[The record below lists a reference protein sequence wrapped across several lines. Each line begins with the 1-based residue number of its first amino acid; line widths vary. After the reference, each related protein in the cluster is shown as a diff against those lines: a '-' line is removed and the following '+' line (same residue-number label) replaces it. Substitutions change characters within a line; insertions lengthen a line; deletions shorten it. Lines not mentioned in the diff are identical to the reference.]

1 MTKEDTPVG
10 TRKPLEEWDRRAF
23 LKLLGVGAL
32 GLAAHGGKVL
42 GTERPGAKPLRGIF
56 PVAQTPFTESNKLDL
71 DVLAE
76 EVRFIDRGGVHGFV
90 WPQMASEWMTLTEAE
105 RLEGSEAIAATGKK
119 LRPAIVIGVQ
129 SKDVAGAIKYA
140 KHAERVGADAIISLP
155 LSENTDAK
163 TNLEYYKAVG
173 GATDLPL
180 VVQAVGNMSV
190 DLLIEMYKAIPTFRC
205 VKDEAGNPLMS
216 IGPLRQRSSD
226 HLKIFSGS
234 HGRDLIDEMRRGF
247 SGSMTAA
254 PFADLYAQTW
264 DLWHEGKHDEAMAM
278 HARTLLILT
287 EMLSH
292 GPESVKYIL
301 YLRGVFK
308 TYSLRTQEAPGFSS
322 AAKVAAGGD
331 QAEAYLDEDGKRALR
346 ETLDYLKPYLKA

>member
-1 MTKEDTPVG
+1 MR

-23 LKLLGVGAL
+23 LQFLGIGAL
-32 GLAAHGGKVL
+32 GLAVHGSKML
-42 GTERPGAKPLRGIF
+42 ATERAGSKPLRGIF

-71 DVLAE
+71 DALVE

-105 RLEGSEAIAATGKK
+105 RLEGSEAIASTGKK

-129 SKDVAGAIKYA
+129 GPNVASAIKYA
-140 KHAERVGADAIISLP
+140 KHAESVGADAIISLP
-155 LSENTDAK
+155 PSENSDPKTD
-163 TNLEYYKAVG
+163 LEYYKAVG
-173 GATDLPL
+173 AATQLPL
-180 VVQAVGNMSV
+180 FVQAVGNMSV
-190 DLLIEMYKAIPTFRC
+190 ELLIEMYKAIPTFRY

-216 IGPLRQRSSD
+216 VAPLRRGSSD
-226 HLKIFSGS
+226 QLKIFSGS

-247 SGSMTAA
+247 SGCMPAA

-278 HARTLLILT
+278 HSRTLLILT

-308 TYSLRTQEAPGFSS
+308 TYGLRTRESPGFSS
-322 AAKVAAGGD
+322 AAKLAAGSD
-331 QAEAYLDEDGKRALR
+331 QTETYLDEEGKQALR